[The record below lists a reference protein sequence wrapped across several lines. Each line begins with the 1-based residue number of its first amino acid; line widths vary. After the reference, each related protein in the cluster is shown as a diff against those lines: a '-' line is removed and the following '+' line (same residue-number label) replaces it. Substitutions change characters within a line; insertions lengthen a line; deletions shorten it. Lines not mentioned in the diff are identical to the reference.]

1 MCEITI
7 ENFDSKFQE
16 ISYNL
21 QKANFCSIDT
31 EFSGLHL
38 DTAEPSLKDNADH
51 RYKKLKKSIQL
62 FTTVQVGVSTFRYC
76 NEQKSFISDSY
87 NFYLFP
93 RHYGLNCDSINS
105 FQSSSVEFL
114 CKYEFDF
121 NKVCTSYLLIKN
133 NKLMGLNFVFYSKAH
148 L

>member
-7 ENFDSKFQE
+7 DNFDSKFQE

-21 QKANFCSIDT
+21 QKANFIGIDT

-38 DTAEPSLKDNADH
+38 DNAEPGLADSADQ

-62 FTTVQVGVSTFRYC
+62 FSVVQVGISTFRYC

-87 NFYLFP
+87 NFYLYS
-93 RHYGLNCDSINS
+93 RHYGLNSDSINS

-121 NKVCTSYLLIKN
+121 NKVCIYI
-133 NKLMGLNFVFYSKAH
+133 
-148 L
+148 

>member
-7 ENFDSKFQE
+7 DNFDSKFQE

-21 QKANFCSIDT
+21 QKANFIGIDT
-31 EFSGLHL
+31 EFSGLHV
-38 DTAEPSLKDNADH
+38 DNAEPSLSDSADQ

-62 FTTVQVGVSTFRYC
+62 FSVVQVGISAFRYC

-87 NFYLFP
+87 NFYLYS
-93 RHYGLNCDSINS
+93 RHYGLNSDSINS

-121 NKVCTSYLLIKN
+121 NKVFIYI
-133 NKLMGLNFVFYSKAH
+133 
-148 L
+148 